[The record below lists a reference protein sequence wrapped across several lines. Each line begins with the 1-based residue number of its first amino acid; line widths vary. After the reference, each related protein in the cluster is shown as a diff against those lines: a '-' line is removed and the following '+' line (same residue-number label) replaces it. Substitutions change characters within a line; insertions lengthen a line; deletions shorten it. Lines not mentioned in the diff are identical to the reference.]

1 MRYYDGFLTRDAKAR
16 AQHQNHAPTVISV
29 LVEKQVFQPIREL
42 CEEKRTVVG
51 VGIGQ
56 KA

>member
-1 MRYYDGFLTRDAKAR
+1 MQPQCSQLQGKRSRNTT
-16 AQHQNHAPTVISV
+16 TVISV
-29 LVEKQVFQPIREL
+29 LVEKLVSQPIREL
-42 CEEKRTVVG
+42 CEQKRTVVG

>member
-1 MRYYDGFLTRDAKAR
+1 MLEPNQVKYTG
-16 AQHQNHAPTVISV
+16 ISV
-29 LVEKQVFQPIREL
+29 LVEKLVFQLIREL

>member
-1 MRYYDGFLTRDAKAR
+1 MSDLKHNFS
-16 AQHQNHAPTVISV
+16 NITVISV
-29 LVEKQVFQPIREL
+29 LVEKLVFQPIREL
-42 CEEKRTVVG
+42 CEQKRTVVG